1 MRVNIRL
8 TTETS
13 YVVTVDENATV
24 EDLRAAATAGCPSH
38 SVLPE
43 DFKLIFN
50 GAKLDSSNG
59 LLSDCGMSCNET
71 TVILMSTSDVTASAS
86 TGTSVSSSSSHRK
99 KKKSKCSFQLCSST
113 PLRIVGACSHCSGNF
128 CAKHRL
134 LEDHLCIALQRCKD
148 AAHEKNAMKLQ
159 SESTL
164 RSQVARV

>member
-8 TTETS
+8 TTEVS
-13 YVVTVDENATV
+13 YAVSVSDNATV
-24 EDLRAAATAGCPSH
+24 EDLRAAASAGCPAG

-50 GAKLDSSNG
+50 GAKLDPSDS
-59 LLSDCGMSCNET
+59 LLSECGMSGAEA
-71 TVILMSTSDVTASAS
+71 TVILMSTSDVPASAATASAN
-86 TGTSVSSSSSHRK
+86 TTTATHRK
-99 KKKSKCSFQLCSST
+99 KKKSKCSFQLCSSA

-134 LEDHLCIALQRCKD
+134 LEDHLCIALQSCKD